1 VTKLVLALMLSLIP
15 HIAGAITM
23 PVNLTVSNEDLGLP
37 LGTVYATVEWD
48 VVGTTATFTIDVN
61 NDVLTGGPNFG
72 IQDFYFNTNITTLG
86 TGDFKLPSGWGVS
99 FIQQAD
105 GFGSF
110 DVNTGDAPAGGQN
123 RYDPVTFTITDDG
136 ISSIDQFFF
145 LSELPAGHG
154 QGHFG
159 AHIAGFDPLN
169 FKTSSFFRDG
179 ESYTSV
185 SAPASLLLSILGLG
199 TLPFLRRA

>member
-15 HIAGAITM
+15 HIAGAI
-23 PVNLTVSNEDLGLP
+23 PVSVDLTVSNENLGLP

-61 NDVLTGGPNFG
+61 NAVLTGGPNFG
-72 IQDFYFNTNITTLG
+72 IQNFYFNTNITTLDA
-86 TGDFKLPSGWGVS
+86 GDFALQPGWGVS
-99 FIQQAD
+99 FNQQAD

-110 DVNTGDAPAGGQN
+110 DVKTGDAPAGGQN
-123 RYDPVTFTITDDG
+123 RYDPVTFTITDAG
-136 ISSIDQFFF
+136 INSTDQFFF
-145 LSELPAGHG
+145 LSDLPAGHG

-159 AHIAGFDPLN
+159 AHIAGFDALN
-169 FKTSSFFRDG
+169 GKDSSFFRDG